1 MKFGAVDNPSEI
13 NFQLPKDR
21 FKTFSGEKNFNV
33 LVGYPKWTKKDL
45 PGLFPKGVK
54 DELNYYATQFN
65 VIELN
70 ATFYTDYRSDQVIK
84 WKERT
89 DAGFKFY
96 PKVHRFVS
104 HVKRLKDTRDSVD
117 RFCESVWHFGEKL
130 GTCFLQMHDNF
141 GPENMERLSQFL
153 DYWPVDLPLAIELR
167 HAGWYANQNTYQM
180 LIQLLEK
187 HQITNILTDT
197 AGRRD
202 LLHMNPITS
211 TPFIRFVAT
220 GHKSDFSR
228 LDDWT
233 ERLGQWE
240 QKGISTVA
248 FFVHQ
253 NAEQESP
260 LLSQYLIDQL
270 NNKLSLKIKK
280 PKIITN
286 TQTSLF

>member
-13 NFQLPKDR
+13 NFQLPEDQ
-21 FKTFSGEKNFNV
+21 FKAFAGEKSFNV
-33 LVGYPKWTKKDL
+33 LLGYPKWTKKDL

-54 DELNYYATQFN
+54 DELNYYASQFN

-70 ATFYTDYRSDQVIK
+70 ATFYTDYRSDQIIK

-89 DAGFKFY
+89 DPGFKFY

-130 GTCFLQMHDNF
+130 GTCFLQLHDNF
-141 GPENMERLSQFL
+141 GPENMERLSIFL

-167 HAGWYANQNTYQM
+167 HAGWYADYNTYQI

-187 HQITNILTDT
+187 HQVTNILTDT

-211 TPFIRFVAT
+211 TPLIRFVAT
-220 GHKSDFSR
+220 GHKSDYNR

-233 ERLGQWE
+233 ERLEKWK
-240 QKGISTVA
+240 QKGVSTVA
-248 FFVHQ
+248 FFIHQ

-270 NNKLSLKIKK
+270 NHKLSLNIKK